1 MDPITPGDDIDD
13 VSFAEWLTGESHF
26 TRAAEHRRHG
36 YNVDVRPKSKSQT
49 TKATRQGPAPRGG
62 QLNRNR
68 RAGSFDSARAGASG
82 TSSSRI
88 SQSEANA
95 SASTDA
101 ARAPSAGSRTS
112 GHGTT
117 RQRTSGSMF
126 HWMKCLRSRDADET
140 SHVDVDECTV
150 RGNPAEEEST
160 PTSKRAQTPIDP
172 ISSMPRIRPMTTT
185 TLRRQTTL
193 DSLARIDSISESG
206 VDAAVMPSTP
216 PISWNRTT
224 PSAYLNE
231 ELPFDPP
238 LARRTATTHVLTKTI
253 PTPSTASS
261 HAPRRNSIG

>member
-26 TRAAEHRRHG
+26 TCAAEQRRHG
-36 YNVDVRPKSKSQT
+36 YTVDVRPKSKPKT
-49 TKATRQGPAPRGG
+49 TKATRQGPAPRAG
-62 QLNRNR
+62 QMNRNR

-82 TSSSRI
+82 TSSSRV
-88 SQSEANA
+88 SQSDANA
-95 SASTDA
+95 SAATDA

-117 RQRTSGSMF
+117 RQRTGGSMF
-126 HWMKCLRSRDADET
+126 HWLLCLHSRDADET
-140 SHVDVDECTV
+140 SHDDVDECSV
-150 RGNPAEEEST
+150 RGNPAEEEPT
-160 PTSKRAQTPIDP
+160 PTSKRSQTPIDP
-172 ISSMPRIRPMTTT
+172 ISSIPRIRPVTTT

-238 LARRTATTHVLTKTI
+238 LARRTATTHVLAKAI
-253 PTPSTASS
+253 PTHSTASS